1 MHGSD
6 FPALVC
12 QTPPADCAAVCGFAL
27 APGSSC
33 LTPALSPHSSY
44 ALHTPP
50 LRYDV
55 ASLEHWL
62 DLNA

>member
-1 MHGSD
+1 MQGRDTPRLDSL
-6 FPALVC
+6 ALDVSLADR
-12 QTPPADCAAVCGFAL
+12 QNRPQPADLDDLVPC
-27 APGSSC
+27 PW
-33 LTPALSPHSSY
+33 P
-44 ALHTPP
+44 LHTPP

>member
-1 MHGSD
+1 MHGCD
-6 FPALVC
+6 
-12 QTPPADCAAVCGFAL
+12 
-27 APGSSC
+27 
-33 LTPALSPHSSY
+33 TPAILSLAQSADRIDRSLPAQIEADSSDAPISW

-50 LRYDV
+50 LRYEV

>member
-1 MHGSD
+1 MDNSD
-6 FPALVC
+6 FQGLAC
-12 QTPPADCAAVCGFAL
+12 L
-27 APGSSC
+27 APLADRSS
-33 LTPALSPHSSY
+33 LIPPSHSTDETDLPCSY

>member
-6 FPALVC
+6 ILPTISQL
-12 QTPPADCAAVCGFAL
+12 PPTDSTEQPRTAAVEAH
-27 APGSSC
+27 PER
-33 LTPALSPHSSY
+33 PHRSWT
-44 ALHTPP
+44 LHTPP

>member
-1 MHGSD
+1 MQGSD
-6 FPALVC
+6 VLPIVPPFLADDRVPCLWPAADEEAIA
-12 QTPPADCAAVCGFAL
+12 PAW
-27 APGSSC
+27 P
-33 LTPALSPHSSY
+33 
-44 ALHTPP
+44 LHTPP

>member
-1 MHGSD
+1 MHNAD
-6 FPALVC
+6 F
-12 QTPPADCAAVCGFAL
+12 QSFG
-27 APGSSC
+27 C
-33 LTPALSPHSSY
+33 LTPAADHSPILPSHSADETDLPCSY